1 MPIIDV
7 EIVLLPGETVRSG
20 LAAEIADRCGE
31 VFGSPP
37 GNTWVKLHLTPRDHY
52 AENGGGP
59 SVSVYPVFASV
70 LKVRL
75 PSPDAL
81 RAEVSRLT
89 AAIAQATGRPEEH
102 VHVAYSPEGAGRV
115 AFGGEIMP
123 TA

>member
-1 MPIIDV
+1 MPILDIEV
-7 EIVLLPGETVRSG
+7 VLRADERLDPG

-37 GNTWVKLHLTPRDHY
+37 GNTWVKLHLVPRDHY

-59 SVSVYPVFASV
+59 SVDVYPVFASV
-70 LKVRL
+70 LKARL
-75 PSPDAL
+75 PSPDVL
-81 RAEVSRLT
+81 RSEVARLT
-89 AAIAQATGRPEEH
+89 AAIAQTTGRPEEH

-123 TA
+123 AA

>member
-1 MPIIDV
+1 MPILDV
-7 EIVLLPGETVRSG
+7 EIVLRADERLDPG

-37 GNTWVKLHLTPRDHY
+37 GNTWVKLHLMPRDHY

-59 SVSVYPVFASV
+59 PVGVYPVFASV
-70 LKVRL
+70 LK
-75 PSPDAL
+75 AGCL
-81 RAEVSRLT
+81 RRMRCVLRWRRLT

-115 AFGGEIMP
+115 AFGGEITP